1 MTKMTLNLKGLNCPL
16 PVIRSIRA
24 VKLLLAG
31 DILQVLVTDRGG
43 YGFRGILRGHRQ
55 RIGRMPGKR
64 RRIHHRHP
72 QERLMDKLFH
82 AMANGQEVGIDIGAP
97 ITEKE

>member
-31 DILQVLVTDRGG
+31 DILEVLVTDPAAPMDFEAFCEVTGNELVECREKD
-43 YGFRGILRGHRQ
+43 GIFTIVICKSG
-55 RIGRMPGKR
+55 
-64 RRIHHRHP
+64 
-72 QERLMDKLFH
+72 
-82 AMANGQEVGIDIGAP
+82 
-97 ITEKE
+97 